1 MGSVRSNNGFCV
13 CTWPCIKYKNS
24 PNMCHALVKSL
35 ILVGC
40 CKGRQYPLFQLAT
53 ILMRKADVSTPILWP
68 HALTHALMKVII

>member
-1 MGSVRSNNGFCV
+1 
-13 CTWPCIKYKNS
+13 
-24 PNMCHALVKSL
+24 MCHALVKSL